1 MWRISCLRPAK
12 MTVGGTYRK
21 AEMPLCTKH
30 CATFWFWHLLIREER
45 RSNSIYMFSNSRS
58 DFVFTVVFIKQHQM
72 HEWRE
77 REPVLNFSF
86 TKSCLWAPSRSFI
99 WACDHKC
106 KSYWLDRFIRNL
118 LHWSHVNVD
127 CLNRCINIQNTIF
140 IALIICLG
148 VNRYLNYSNNGF

>member
-12 MTVGGTYRK
+12 MTVGGK

-45 RSNSIYMFSNSRS
+45 RSNSIYMFSKQPFRFLYSLWCLLNNTKCMNEEKESR
-58 DFVFTVVFIKQHQM
+58 FWTFPLLNPVCEHQVV
-72 HEWRE
+72 
-77 REPVLNFSF
+77 VLSGHVTISAN
-86 TKSCLWAPSRSFI
+86 LIGW
-99 WACDHKC
+99 
-106 KSYWLDRFIRNL
+106 DRFIRNL